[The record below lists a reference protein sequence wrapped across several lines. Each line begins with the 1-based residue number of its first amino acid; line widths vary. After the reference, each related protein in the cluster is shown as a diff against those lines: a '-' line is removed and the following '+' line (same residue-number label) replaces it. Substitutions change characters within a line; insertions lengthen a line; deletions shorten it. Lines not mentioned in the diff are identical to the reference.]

1 MYEPLIQYSLN
12 YGSTKIDAF
21 NMTPSSSQKDFYEE
35 NNSGNFKIVSSPCNF
50 FWEIRDRQAGSI
62 W

>member
-12 YGSTKIDAF
+12 YGSTKTDAI

-35 NNSGNFKIVSSPCNF
+35 NNSGKLKF
-50 FWEIRDRQAGSI
+50 DRFLI
-62 W
+62 

>member
-1 MYEPLIQYSLN
+1 MSDSNISKIYDI
-12 YGSTKIDAF
+12 KIDAF

-50 FWEIRDRQAGSI
+50 FREIRDRQAGSI